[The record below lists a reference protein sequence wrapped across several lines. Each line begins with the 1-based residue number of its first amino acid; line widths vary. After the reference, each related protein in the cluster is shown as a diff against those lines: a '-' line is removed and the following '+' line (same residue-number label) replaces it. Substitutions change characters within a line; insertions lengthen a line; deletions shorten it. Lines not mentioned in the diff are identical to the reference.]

1 MQAPELPL
9 AQAARKF
16 LFRCK
21 NLHSGGFFGRALL
34 PALLIVLLITTPAW
48 CGYARGLPAQEGIL
62 NFGKVS
68 EHLYRG
74 AQPDA
79 EGIKSLK
86 RLGVKLII
94 NLRMQ
99 GDLWKEEA
107 AQATANG
114 ILYTNFPMS
123 GSGSPK
129 DDQVR
134 QILNLF
140 ESFSGPIFV
149 HCQHGCDRTGTIV
162 ACYRIQ
168 HDRWT
173 SDLALREAKRY
184 GISRLEFLMKRYVN
198 LFARSFKPD
207 QHPDLREAK
216 AN

>member
-1 MQAPELPL
+1 MQTPE
-9 AQAARKF
+9 QASARAGRKF
-16 LFRCK
+16 LFRSK
-21 NLHSGGFFGRALL
+21 NLHGSGFFGRALVSASL
-34 PALLIVLLITTPAW
+34 MTVLVAGLAW
-48 CGYARGLPAQEGIL
+48 SGYARGLPAQEGIL

-86 RLGVKLII
+86 RLGVKLIV
-94 NLRMQ
+94 NLRMS
-99 GDLWKEEA
+99 GDLWNEEA
-107 AQATANG
+107 AQAMANG

-123 GSGSPK
+123 GSGTPK

-134 QILNLF
+134 QILGLF
-140 ESFSGPIFV
+140 DSFSDPIFV

-173 SDLALREAKRY
+173 TALALREAKRY
-184 GISRLEFLMKRYVN
+184 GISRLEFLMKRYVT
-198 LFARSFKPD
+198 LFARSVKPD